1 MKTKVLLIAAYVLL
15 SFAFSTNTSAQPA
28 PVQKAGRSV
37 FTLTTFKADGSILAS
52 THGVFVGSAGEAV
65 SSWKPFAGASRAVA
79 IDADGQEH
87 EVDAVYGANELYD
100 VCRFRVKGTTTA
112 APLCKQNATQG
123 QKAWLVGYSL
133 KKAPCKQYA
142 IKSVETFME
151 KYSYYILDGKAAEN
165 SADCPFVNQNGEILG
180 LCQLSKDGEEVHAT
194 DVRFINTFTTRGLSI
209 NDPLLRQTG
218 IRVALPADVN
228 DARLMLMMAGE
239 KSDTAAYV
247 GYVEDFIRQFPTE
260 VDGYSAKG
268 QRQLANGDFA
278 GVDATMTEAIAKCT
292 NKDEAHS
299 SYASLIYQK
308 EVYLADTTYT
318 AWNLQKALDEA
329 VAASA
334 VRKLPIYEHQQ
345 AQIVFAM
352 GEYQDAYDRFIALTK
367 SDIRNGELF
376 YEAAQ
381 CRTHL
386 GATNDEILT
395 LLDSAVNVNPD
406 QSISAPYYLARGRML
421 DQAGEYRKAIL
432 DYNKYDTLMFNRG
445 SHEFYYIKFKCEM
458 RIRQYQQA
466 LNDIAHAIVLN
477 RTEPTYYAEMASLQL
492 RVNQLEDAIRT
503 ADMCIEIEPDYAD
516 PYIVKGIAHGE
527 LKQKAEALQALEKA
541 KELGDERAE
550 GLIAKY
556 K

>member
-1 MKTKVLLIAAYVLL
+1 M
-15 SFAFSTNTSAQPA
+15 SFAS
-28 PVQKAGRSV
+28 
-37 FTLTTFKADGSILAS
+37 
-52 THGVFVGSAGEAV
+52 
-65 SSWKPFAGASRAVA
+65 
-79 IDADGQEH
+79 
-87 EVDAVYGANELYD
+87 
-100 VCRFRVKGTTTA
+100 
-112 APLCKQNATQG
+112 
-123 QKAWLVGYSL
+123 
-133 KKAPCKQYA
+133 
-142 IKSVETFME
+142 
-151 KYSYYILDGKAAEN
+151 KYS
-165 SADCPFVNQNGEILG
+165 Q
-180 LCQLSKDGEEVHAT
+180 
-194 DVRFINTFTTRGLSI
+194 
-209 NDPLLRQTG
+209 
-218 IRVALPADVN
+218 
-228 DARLMLMMAGE
+228 
-239 KSDTAAYV
+239 
-247 GYVEDFIRQFPTE
+247 
-260 VDGYSAKG
+260 
-268 QRQLANGDFA
+268 
-278 GVDATMTEAIAKCT
+278 
-292 NKDEAHS
+292 
-299 SYASLIYQK
+299 
-308 EVYLADTTYT
+308 
-318 AWNLQKALDEA
+318 
-329 VAASA
+329 
-334 VRKLPIYEHQQ
+334 
-345 AQIVFAM
+345 
-352 GEYQDAYDRFIALTK
+352 EYQDAYDRFIALTK

>member
-1 MKTKVLLIAAYVLL
+1 M
-15 SFAFSTNTSAQPA
+15 
-28 PVQKAGRSV
+28 
-37 FTLTTFKADGSILAS
+37 
-52 THGVFVGSAGEAV
+52 
-65 SSWKPFAGASRAVA
+65 
-79 IDADGQEH
+79 
-87 EVDAVYGANELYD
+87 DAVYGANELYD

-123 QKAWLVGYSL
+123 QKAWLVGYAL

-142 IKSVETFME
+142 IKSVESFME

-268 QRQLANGDFA
+268 QRQLANGNFA

-329 VAASA
+329 VAAST

-352 GEYQDAYDRFIALTK
+352 GEYQDAYNRFIALTK

-527 LKQKAEALQALEKA
+527 LKQKAEALQAFEKA

>member
-1 MKTKVLLIAAYVLL
+1 MKTKVLPIAAYILL
-15 SFAFSTNTSAQPA
+15 SFAFPTHTSAQPA

-52 THGVFVGSAGEAV
+52 THGVFVGSSGEAM
-65 SSWKPFAGASRAVA
+65 SSWKPFAGAARAVA

-123 QKAWLVGYSL
+123 QKAWLVGYAL

-247 GYVEDFIRQFPTE
+247 GYVEDFIRQFSTE

-334 VRKLPIYEHQQ
+334 IRKLPIYEHQQ

-352 GEYQDAYDRFIALTK
+352 GEYQDAYDRFMALTK

-386 GATNDEILT
+386 GATNDEIIT

-527 LKQKAEALQALEKA
+527 LKQKVEALQALEKA

>member
-15 SFAFSTNTSAQPA
+15 SFAFPTNTSAQPA

-65 SSWKPFAGASRAVA
+65 SSWKPFAGAARAVA

-123 QKAWLVGYSL
+123 QKAWLVGYAL

-180 LCQLSKDGEEVHAT
+180 LCKLSKDGEEVHAT

-329 VAASA
+329 VAAST